1 MSGAGMAQNDINH
14 FQINFRGGNY
24 TVFLRREELDRRNIV
39 NICGLRF
46 IFKIGLFLKLTWTG
60 FK

>member
-46 IFKIGLFLKLTWTG
+46 IFKIGLFLKLT
-60 FK
+60 